1 MPALLVESHA
11 ALGEIKNERNF
22 AVNARACSV
31 AQAEAPSARASAR
44 YSLSR
49 PHKLDLYHLLCAVDS
64 SPRPHLHHTLSHTN
78 SSRPSSSAA
87 PPARPRDQLATSR
100 SRSENTIHP
109 APRHN
114 PPAQSMHPPEPAEKP
129 RLVWDWDI
137 EHADRQEERKA
148 DAAVHGAIPFEVDRK
163 LLKDIVQE
171 RMGAEVARIK
181 FLGAGTF
188 HKVSARI
195 SRLRL
200 LTPITAACIPFGVSP
215 RNPAAW
221 LGSFGGRDCGAT
233 LRASHCSQTYVLLF
247 ARTFAGDFDEAVVT
261 SAKGYLVT
269 LVDAREVVARVARR
283 FMPRLK
289 TESEVAT
296 MRYLREHTS
305 IPVPEVYQY
314 DSNPYNRLGGEY
326 LLMSKAP
333 GIALSKVF
341 HSMPYNT
348 LSALMENL
356 AMMLIPLFAHRF
368 PMIGSLYDG
377 PDPNAPASDMTSSL
391 ATPTPSTYTRST
403 NISDALSKLQLA
415 DAASLAA
422 PAASDPSKAFHVGP
436 IVSWPFFGSAR
447 GDLAHPDEIDRG
459 PWRTTRAYLQACAE
473 REIRGVILE
482 NEGKAAP
489 HRLHLDPD
497 EIESSRHHRMTALP
511 DDESDTSDEWDWDES
526 EAEWDGPGDRMY
538 QDYRRMQRTTFL
550 VSHLKQ
556 REERVREEMGRFL
569 RMMERLGAMSHEEG
583 DGGGGGGGGANGDG
597 GGGSVGADEFSLD
610 CHDLNLENVF
620 VDEKDNSKITCIIDW
635 ESTTTRPLWAC
646 AHVPAFLQSSPFT
659 SKLFRATVEK
669 LSRTAHP
676 AFALVHGAPVDLA
689 AVAREWLHHEAAG
702 ARLRMAHRCIEWDGW
717 EEGLVAS
724 ILGPEE
730 NEEDWFRSW
739 DEAADSGVGGEPPSH
754 GELVADDAH
763 AHQGMG
769 RSRAGSGPGEGG
781 HVTQQAAA
789 SDSPLVSGSP
799 TLTASTSSGD
809 DALKRKLGASAAFTV
824 GPGTGTGN
832 GNGNGAVVPKVV
844 VAVEKEREKLLNAT
858 GDFCGGRGGE
868 LGRRLEAWLYVN
880 GTADGRVDLGRR
892 WEGEEGEEEGE
903 EAAHAPGSE

>member
-11 ALGEIKNERNF
+11 ALGEIKNERTF
-22 AVNARACSV
+22 ALNARACSV
-31 AQAEAPSARASAR
+31 AQTLQTPSAPATAR
-44 YSLSR
+44 YSPSR
-49 PHKLDLYHLLCAVDS
+49 PHKLDLYHLLCAVDP
-64 SPRPHLHHTLSHTN
+64 SPRPGLHRTHSYSTD
-78 SSRPSSSAA
+78 SSRTSSSAA
-87 PPARPRDQLATSR
+87 SAPVSPRDQLATSR
-100 SRSENTIHP
+100 SRSENAIHP
-109 APRHN
+109 APRHSS
-114 PPAQSMHPPEPAEKP
+114 PAQSMHPPESPEKP

-137 EHADRQEERKA
+137 EHADRQAERKA

-188 HKVSARI
+188 HKRRPAVATAK
-195 SRLRL
+195 LRL
-200 LTPITAACIPFGVSP
+200 SQAT
-215 RNPAAW
+215 
-221 LGSFGGRDCGAT
+221 LGGGAT
-233 LRASHCSQTYVLLF
+233 LRTSHCSQTHRSS
-247 ARTFAGDFDEAVVT
+247 RTFAGDFDEVVT
-261 SAKGYLVT
+261 SAMGYLVT

-326 LLMSKAP
+326 LLMSKVSTIPLSGLTMGIHPVCSLQAP

-377 PDPNAPASDMTSSL
+377 PDPNAPASNMTSSL

-403 NISDALSKLQLA
+403 NISDALSKLQFTDTSLLA
-415 DAASLAA
+415 
-422 PAASDPSKAFHVGP
+422 PASDPSKAFHVGP

-583 DGGGGGGGGANGDG
+583 DGGGGGGGGNGEG
-597 GGGSVGADEFSLD
+597 GGGSVSADEFSLD

-620 VDEKDNSKITCIIDW
+620 VDEEDNSKI
-635 ESTTTRPLWAC
+635 
-646 AHVPAFLQSSPFT
+646 
-659 SKLFRATVEK
+659 
-669 LSRTAHP
+669 
-676 AFALVHGAPVDLA
+676 
-689 AVAREWLHHEAAG
+689 
-702 ARLRMAHRCIEWDGW
+702 
-717 EEGLVAS
+717 
-724 ILGPEE
+724 
-730 NEEDWFRSW
+730 
-739 DEAADSGVGGEPPSH
+739 
-754 GELVADDAH
+754 
-763 AHQGMG
+763 
-769 RSRAGSGPGEGG
+769 
-781 HVTQQAAA
+781 
-789 SDSPLVSGSP
+789 
-799 TLTASTSSGD
+799 
-809 DALKRKLGASAAFTV
+809 
-824 GPGTGTGN
+824 
-832 GNGNGAVVPKVV
+832 
-844 VAVEKEREKLLNAT
+844 KEREKLLNAT

-880 GTADGRVDLGRR
+880 GTEDGRVDLGRR
-892 WEGEEGEEEGE
+892 WEGEEGEEDEP
-903 EAAHAPGSE
+903 APGSG

>member
-1 MPALLVESHA
+1 
-11 ALGEIKNERNF
+11 
-22 AVNARACSV
+22 
-31 AQAEAPSARASAR
+31 
-44 YSLSR
+44 
-49 PHKLDLYHLLCAVDS
+49 
-64 SPRPHLHHTLSHTN
+64 
-78 SSRPSSSAA
+78 
-87 PPARPRDQLATSR
+87 
-100 SRSENTIHP
+100 
-109 APRHN
+109 
-114 PPAQSMHPPEPAEKP
+114 MHPPEPAEKP

-188 HKVSARI
+188 H
-195 SRLRL
+195 
-200 LTPITAACIPFGVSP
+200 
-215 RNPAAW
+215 
-221 LGSFGGRDCGAT
+221 
-233 LRASHCSQTYVLLF
+233 
-247 ARTFAGDFDEAVVT
+247 
-261 SAKGYLVT
+261 KGYLVT

-333 GIALSKVF
+333 GIPLSKVF

-348 LSALMENL
+348 LVELMENF
-356 AMMLIPLFAHRF
+356 AMLVIPLFAHRF

-377 PDPNAPASDMTSSL
+377 PDPNAASHLASSL
-391 ATPTPSTYTRST
+391 ATPTPTSYTRST
-403 NISDALSKLQLA
+403 NISDAVSKLQLHDGLGSA
-415 DAASLAA
+415 VDSGSHAC
-422 PAASDPSKAFHVGP
+422 DPSRAFHIGP
-436 IVSWPFFGSAR
+436 IVSWPFFGSNR
-447 GDLAHPDEIDRG
+447 GDLSHPDEIDRG
-459 PWRTTRAYLQACAE
+459 PWRTTREYLRACAE
-473 REIRGVILE
+473 REVRGVILE

-556 REERVREEMGRFL
+556 REEMVRAEMARFL

-583 DGGGGGGGGANGDG
+583 DGGGGCGGDG
-597 GGGSVGADEFSLD
+597 GGGGSTTEEFSLD
-610 CHDLNLENVF
+610 LHDLNLENVF
-620 VDEKDNSKITCIIDW
+620 VDEDDNSKITCIIDW

-659 SKLFRATVEK
+659 AKLFRATVEK
-669 LSRTAHP
+669 LAR
-676 AFALVHGAPVDLA
+676 GAPHPVSVLGRPTDLA
-689 AVAREWLHHEAAG
+689 VIAREWLHHETAG

-717 EEGLVAS
+717 EEGLVDS

-730 NEEDWFRSW
+730 QEDDWFKSW
-739 DEAADSGVGGEPPSH
+739 DDDAADQGVGGEPPSQ
-754 GELVADDAH
+754 GDLADGD
-763 AHQGMG
+763 
-769 RSRAGSGPGEGG
+769 PPPPPPTE
-781 HVTQQAAA
+781 
-789 SDSPLVSGSP
+789 SPPVSGSP
-799 TLTASTSSGD
+799 TLTAVTSEGE
-809 DALKRKLGASAAFTV
+809 DALKRKLS
-824 GPGTGTGN
+824 GN
-832 GNGNGAVVPKVV
+832 GNGNGNGVPPVPKVV
-844 VAVEKEREKLLNAT
+844 VAVEKAREKLLNAT
-858 GDFCGGRGGE
+858 GDICGGRGGE

-880 GTADGRVDLGRR
+880 GTGDGRVDLGRR
-892 WEGEEGEEEGE
+892 WEGEED
-903 EAAHAPGSE
+903 ADADADADGSE